1 MPQRLY
7 LRFLCVKRAVCSW
20 VPEFAAY
27 FRGRFQKC
35 GVKPRS
41 ADQPRSYPSTTCGFV
56 AKNRVMFGGFRF
68 FPALPKNAAPHREL
82 KRKSQ
87 HPRQHP
93 VVAKTSKGRCRKTEQ
108 RPFFVIASRRVRD
121 DCITEDIVS
130 KRQTNQQSNKWQYGC
145 SVPVSSKK
153 LGDALRL
160 EETHLQTE
168 GLWQAFVFHLGHHTT
183 VIRARSR
190 YKRNS
195 PPPRREG
202 DVPMGDLS
210 ANSGTVATMDDQLQL
225 LIRANASTTLESKR
239 IVTRS

>member
-1 MPQRLY
+1 MIASINIGQ
-7 LRFLCVKRAVCSW
+7 
-20 VPEFAAY
+20 
-27 FRGRFQKC
+27 
-35 GVKPRS
+35 
-41 ADQPRSYPSTTCGFV
+41 
-56 AKNRVMFGGFRF
+56 
-68 FPALPKNAAPHREL
+68 
-82 KRKSQ
+82 
-87 HPRQHP
+87 PRQHP
-93 VVAKTSKGRCRKTEQ
+93 VVAETSKGRCRKTEQ

-153 LGDALRL
+153 LEDALHL